1 MNSSNKF
8 EQQVRA
14 AIRSLGSRSAHLTAL
29 LHRNEVNIC
38 LRSQGGPERYATHLI
53 ASAVGVPQQ
62 HYNMATLS
70 YQQFA
75 RVACALAGLDLDDLI
90 VRASQAGIAQA
101 ASPEVVA
108 EKKPSPPKADPL
120 AVQALMTL
128 PGREVSKESAE
139 QIASGWPSGLDFNAY
154 MQMALD
160 RHTSTVVK
168 D

>member
-14 AIRSLGSRSAHLTAL
+14 ALRSIRGTKPLLTARL
-29 LHRNEVNIC
+29 CKDSVEVA
-38 LRSQGGPERYATHLI
+38 LRSVDSIQNATPDLARALH
-53 ASAVGVPQQ
+53 APQIIPGLVD
-62 HYNMATLS
+62 LS

-90 VRASQAGIAQA
+90 VRASQAGVAQA

-128 PGREVSKESAE
+128 PGREVSKEVAE
-139 QIASGWPSGLDFNAY
+139 QIAASWPSGLDFNAY